1 MRPLLTSGHK
11 SPENAVPMTPLLD
24 REIYDRFTRI
34 HLAQAR
40 RFVWIATAN
49 IKSTGLLVQRRF
61 MSFVDLMALLV
72 NRGVSFRVIHAE
84 LPSGP
89 FRTRYEQ
96 LDSKGQLSG
105 GVEFLHCIRM
115 HTKIFIVDGEVALVG
130 SPNLTGA
137 GIGAKGDAKRNFE
150 IGFLFEGRE
159 ETEPFM
165 DYFDNVWMGAPCTK
179 CGRRDLCPAP
189 AA

>member
-1 MRPLLTSGHK
+1 MHMMLLR
-11 SPENAVPMTPLLD
+11 D
-24 REIYDRFTRI
+24 REIYEKFTVT

-40 RFVWIATAN
+40 RFVWVATAN
-49 IKSTGLLVQRRF
+49 IKATGLLYRGRF
-61 MSFVDLMALLV
+61 MSFVDVMATLV

-84 LPSGP
+84 LPSAP

-96 LDSKGQLSG
+96 LDERGQLSA

-115 HTKIFIVDGEVALVG
+115 HAKIFIVDNRVALVG

-137 GIGAKGDAKRNFE
+137 GIGAKAAKTRNFE
-150 IGFLFEGRE
+150 IAFLFEGE
-159 ETEPFM
+159 DETAPFTE
-165 DYFDNVWMGAPCTK
+165 YFDYLWMGASCGE

-189 AA
+189 AG